1 MNMLSFFKNKLFKI
15 KCIKLVL
22 QVWVQES
29 GTWIMFREAYPATA
43 MALRYPPLK
52 TRLKCNVRKVGMNIL
67 PK

>member
-1 MNMLSFFKNKLFKI
+1 MDMTF
-15 KCIKLVL
+15 VL